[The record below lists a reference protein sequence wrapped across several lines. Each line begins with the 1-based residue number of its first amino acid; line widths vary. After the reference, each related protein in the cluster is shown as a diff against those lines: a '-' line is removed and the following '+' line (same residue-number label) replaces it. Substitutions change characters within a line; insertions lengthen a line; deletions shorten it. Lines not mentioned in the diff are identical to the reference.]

1 MTDVRS
7 GWAEQ
12 SAKVAHERAL
22 AARQRA
28 HTAGRPELT
37 TIASLEGHAERDVPK
52 VRGLD
57 FDEMGDDQVL
67 RAAVNDLQHR
77 LLMLDPQADVY
88 AHALERL
95 MTAARA
101 DRVCAFV
108 NSTGHDGR
116 NQYALHAEATVSPNM
131 SLLGTAT
138 AAPEAYEDILPGLYE
153 RLARG
158 EPFGSRTEFL
168 PGDTVGRLAAQDVE
182 AVLLL
187 PLFVGG
193 VFCGF
198 LRLDRCDL
206 GLLWSEGETGIL
218 VSAAGS
224 ISAAIER
231 QETVAKLMQRSH
243 ELAALLATSRSITS
257 SIDYDVVLNEIA
269 SAAAKALG
277 CPKCLIWEY
286 SGRSDVATYRALY
299 QRDPT
304 PGAGEG
310 LLGTTYYAGDYPG
323 GMQAVR
329 EGTVVQQSFS
339 DGDLSDADRT
349 RMTRWGEKTW
359 LSVPLV
365 YGEEVIGMM
374 ILTETE
380 RERHFTTDE
389 MGMARVIGE
398 QAAAALHNA
407 RLHRREEDQHRWLA
421 ALAEATRVIAS
432 RLDRRELLKD
442 VAHLA
447 AEALL
452 VHRAHVYEWDAR
464 REAFAPRAAAG
475 ADAEGEAVLAPE
487 AVDGAVARRLR
498 DGELMAQSAADP
510 GLSPH
515 AAARMAAAGEQMVLW
530 VPFRIGDETLGA
542 MRLARSSRQRRFVQG
557 ELSFA
562 RALSEH
568 AAIALNNARLYAQI
582 EDQAMRDGLTGLA
595 NHRGF
600 YDRLAEEIERGRR
613 YGTPVGLLMLDI
625 DDFKKLN
632 DTYGHPAGDEVLRTI
647 GRLMNEELRS
657 GGDLA
662 ARYGGEEFCVILPN
676 TAARPSAE
684 GVPAA
689 GAAGESGDGTAE
701 PNAGE
706 TGAELTAAADGEH
719 HHGAAALAERLRRRI
734 ATCEFLL
741 GPNGESVRLTVS
753 IGVASFPAAA
763 EQMDELVARADAA
776 LYAAKRSGKDRVE
789 VC

>member
-1 MTDVRS
+1 MHVTSQGDGMTDVRT

-12 SAKVAHERAL
+12 SARAAHERARTGERPQL
-22 AARQRA
+22 
-28 HTAGRPELT
+28 TA
-37 TIASLEGHAERDVPK
+37 IASLEEAAEGTVPATRGPDV
-52 VRGLD
+52 
-57 FDEMGDDQVL
+57 DEMSDGQVM

-88 AHALERL
+88 THTLERL
-95 MTAARA
+95 MTAAGA
-101 DRVCAFV
+101 DRVCAFM
-108 NSTGHDGR
+108 NRTGHDGR
-116 NQYALHAEATVSPNM
+116 DQYMLHAEATASPNM
-131 SLLGTAT
+131 SLLGTAA
-138 AAPEAYEDILPGLYE
+138 AAPEAYEDFLPGLFE
-153 RLARG
+153 RLAEG

-168 PGDTVGRLAAQDVE
+168 PSHTVDRLVAQDVE
-182 AVLLL
+182 ALLLL

-193 VFCGF
+193 VFRGF

-206 GLLWSEGETGIL
+206 GRLWSEGETGIL

-231 QETVAKLMQRSH
+231 QETVAKLVQRSH

-269 SAAAKALG
+269 CAAAEALG
-277 CPKCLIWEY
+277 CPKSLIWEY

-299 QRDPT
+299 QRDPR
-304 PGAGEG
+304 PSAGDS

-339 DGDLSDADRT
+339 DGDLNDTDRA

-365 YGEEVIGMM
+365 YGEEIIGMM

-380 RERHFTTDE
+380 RERHFTADE
-389 MGMARVIGE
+389 VGMARVIGE

-447 AEALL
+447 AQALI
-452 VHRAHVYEWDAR
+452 VYRAHVYEWDAR
-464 REAFAPRAAAG
+464 SEVFRPRAAAG
-475 ADAEGEAVLAPE
+475 ADAEGAGALAPE
-487 AVDGAVARRLR
+487 GVDGAVARRLR
-498 DGELMAQSAADP
+498 DGELVVQSAGDP
-510 GLSPH
+510 ALSPH
-515 AAARMAAAGEQMVLW
+515 AAARMTGAGEQMVLW
-530 VPFRIGDETLGA
+530 APFRIGDETLGA
-542 MRLARSSRQRRFVQG
+542 MRLARSSRQGRFVEG

-562 RALSEH
+562 RALCEH

-582 EDQAMRDGLTGLA
+582 EEQAMRDGLTGLA

-600 YDRLAEEIERGRR
+600 YDRLAEEIERSRR

-632 DTYGHPAGDEVLRTI
+632 DTYGHPAGDEVLRAI
-647 GRLMNEELRS
+647 GRLMSDELRS

-676 TAARPSAE
+676 TAAHQSSE
-684 GVPAA
+684 D
-689 GAAGESGDGTAE
+689 AAGEGASREAD
-701 PNAGE
+701 
-706 TGAELTAAADGEH
+706 TGADEDAAADGGH
-719 HHGAAALAERLRRRI
+719 HEGAAALAERLRRRI
-734 ATCEFLL
+734 AACVFPL
-741 GPNGESVRLTVS
+741 GPNGESARLTVS
-753 IGVASFPAAA
+753 IGVASFPATA

-776 LYAAKRSGKDRVE
+776 LYAAKRAGKDRVE
-789 VC
+789 VF